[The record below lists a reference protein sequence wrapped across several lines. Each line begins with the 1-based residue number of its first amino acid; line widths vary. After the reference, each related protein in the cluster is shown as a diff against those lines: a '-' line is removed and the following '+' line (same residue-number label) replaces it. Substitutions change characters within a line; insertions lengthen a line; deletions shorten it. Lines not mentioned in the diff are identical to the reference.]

1 MYNNMLCGYRLVY
14 RGSIWGFY
22 YTKMDF
28 YKPLS
33 IDYDWIIRI
42 EMQIVNNNNTTETE
56 FIQE

>member
-1 MYNNMLCGYRLVY
+1 MLCGYRLVY